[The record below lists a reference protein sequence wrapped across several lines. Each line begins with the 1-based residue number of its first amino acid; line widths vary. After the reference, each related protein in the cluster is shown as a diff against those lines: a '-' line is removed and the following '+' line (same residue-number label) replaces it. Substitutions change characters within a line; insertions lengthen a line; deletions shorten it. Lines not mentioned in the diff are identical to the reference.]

1 MAGTTMTISNGEGV
15 LVPVYEYEQ
24 LVRDSERLSVVKN
37 LVANS
42 SYVGKGDLLL
52 VLGVEEEPKE
62 QEKAG
67 EE

>member
-1 MAGTTMTISNGEGV
+1 MAGATMTISNGEGV

-52 VLGVEEEPKE
+52 VLGIEEEPKE